1 MESYKKISWVISK
14 WFKSSNDLSF
24 ILVPNVEQCQ
34 LLKAMSFEL
43 EGYEE
48 IVDDDLD
55 ECLAQEDEE
64 DEAVGE
70 KDGGHSTYDEEM
82 ENLPRKIR

>member
-1 MESYKKISWVISK
+1 M
-14 WFKSSNDLSF
+14 N
-24 ILVPNVEQCQ
+24 
-34 LLKAMSFEL
+34 FEL

-55 ECLAQEDEE
+55 ECLTQEDEE
-64 DEAVGE
+64 DEAAGE
-70 KDGGHSTYDEEM
+70 KDGGRSTYDEEM